1 MARGLIDPEKDDPFE
16 LFISS
21 TEISYCYYKETARV
35 LGNTYGMLVLQ
46 AGREIP
52 RARERMPRARC

>member
-46 AGREIP
+46 AGREMS
-52 RARERMPRARC
+52 RARE